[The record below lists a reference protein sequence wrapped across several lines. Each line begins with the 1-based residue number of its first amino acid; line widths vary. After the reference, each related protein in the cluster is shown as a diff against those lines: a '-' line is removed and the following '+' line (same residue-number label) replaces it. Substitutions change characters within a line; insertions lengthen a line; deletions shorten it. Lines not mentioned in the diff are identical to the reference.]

1 LAARDSENLPT
12 SAAALDVDAIARD
25 LARHHRDLPPADLR
39 ELAEAIITEVKE
51 AIRKGDQV
59 ATIHVNPN
67 GTFEIS
73 YIRVG
78 QRKRLT
84 SRLPIGRRSQ
94 ASPP

>member
-1 LAARDSENLPT
+1 V
-12 SAAALDVDAIARD
+12 SAADAGEGPVTLDADSVARD
-25 LARHHRDLPPADLR
+25 LAPHHPYLPPADLL
-39 ELAEAIITEVKE
+39 ELAGAILLEVQE

-78 QRKRLT
+78 PRKDGRHNGSTRLFRGVT
-84 SRLPIGRRSQ
+84 GQ
-94 ASPP
+94 